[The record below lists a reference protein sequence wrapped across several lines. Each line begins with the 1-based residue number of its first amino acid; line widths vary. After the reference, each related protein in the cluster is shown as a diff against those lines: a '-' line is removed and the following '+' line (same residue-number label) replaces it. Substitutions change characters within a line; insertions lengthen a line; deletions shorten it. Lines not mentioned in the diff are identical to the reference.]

1 MLYDR
6 NVDNNEIGRKI
17 WKICIAFNNDLRS
30 RERFMIVEWF
40 LNVEWFVLHW
50 MIFTTLNDMYYVE
63 WFVLRWMI
71 CITLND
77 LYYVEWFVQRCIIWQ
92 SWIICSAALNDL
104 YYENDFYY
112 DEWFVLCWMIS
123 TMLNDFLLCCKIC
136 TTSIDLC
143 SQGIIQMICTTLNHL
158 DYWVLLSIGF
168 LMSAR
173 SAYLRKYCKTFCTNL
188 WVDFSLIWKY
198 QEEIYSALPQ
208 KLVI

>member
-77 LYYVEWFVQRCIIWQ
+77 LYYVEWFVLRWM
-92 SWIICSAALNDL
+92 ICTALHYLTELNYL
-104 YYENDFYY
+104 QCSV
-112 DEWFVLCWMIS
+112 EWFVLREWFLLRWMICI
-123 TMLNDFLLCCKIC
+123 MLNDFHNVERFFTLLQNLYVLDWFVQPRNY
-136 TTSIDLC
+136 TDDLYNLE
-143 SQGIIQMICTTLNHL
+143 SFG
-158 DYWVLLSIGF
+158 LLS
-168 LMSAR
+168 
-173 SAYLRKYCKTFCTNL
+173 
-188 WVDFSLIWKY
+188 LIEY
-198 QEEIYSALPQ
+198 RLFNECQECLFEKIL
-208 KLVI
+208 